1 METCVRNKIALNSW
15 WRWFVTFETPYC
27 SNVSVKGLWIVPG
40 YYPENQL
47 SPLNA
52 NSLERRLNQLAA
64 NAVQWRHFLQPD
76 SDFDLLIIRTFAW
89 LFLIMRNLIY
99 QNCHYSQSSSET
111 SHLICSGLH
120 ALWIKIENENLIA
133 DCIKI
138 SRLGWTE
145 LLFLLFN

>member
-1 METCVRNKIALNSW
+1 METCVRNKIARNSW

-52 NSLERRLNQLAA
+52 NSRERRLNQLAA
-64 NAVQWRHFLQPD
+64 NAVQWRHFLKPD

-89 LFLIMRNLIY
+89 LFLIMRNLI
-99 QNCHYSQSSSET
+99 
-111 SHLICSGLH
+111 
-120 ALWIKIENENLIA
+120 
-133 DCIKI
+133 
-138 SRLGWTE
+138 
-145 LLFLLFN
+145 